1 MTHAP
6 NLVFAALLAALVA
19 TPVHAVCYADFKAKQ
34 DDPLRLMYGVIELQ
48 DPACT
53 RPGQA
58 ARTIADRIAIEG
70 WTLLTV
76 LAIFGPDGL
85 AERKDSAGPY
95 FLRY

>member
-1 MTHAP
+1 MTHAFKP
-6 NLVFAALLAALVA
+6 LLAAALMALMAFPSHA
-19 TPVHAVCYADFKAKQ
+19 TCFADFKAKQ
-34 DDPLRLMYGVIELQ
+34 DGPLRLMYGVIELQ

-53 RPGQA
+53 RPRQA
-58 ARTIADRIAIEG
+58 ERTIADRIAIEG

-76 LAIFGPDGL
+76 LAIFGPEGL